1 MDPML
6 TGPLCRIPS
15 DHTPGSPSSSPS
27 VVVITAP
34 TSSLPCLPHSPAFI
48 PPHGVPQVMCQGLL
62 LSLPAPQLLPMV
74 LEASVHC
81 HIVPGDKAGVLQGV
95 LSPHTGGTL
104 CPDWIRC

>member
-1 MDPML
+1 
-6 TGPLCRIPS
+6 
-15 DHTPGSPSSSPS
+15 
-27 VVVITAP
+27 
-34 TSSLPCLPHSPAFI
+34 
-48 PPHGVPQVMCQGLL
+48 MCQGLL

-74 LEASVHC
+74 LDTSVHC